1 MGTDQQISLGNAN
14 SCIHQVIYL
23 TCCLTGE
30 DRVSS
35 IIVQRGN
42 QVCGLVN
49 PFCIHRQ
56 SIYNC
61 ATTTVLKTFLVSRTR
76 SVAWYKALYQIS
88 TFKDTELG
96 SAGSREMK
104 STNAMLGLA
113 GHSHYR
119 NKNGMVKANSSSIT
133 SFSRDHVS
141 MAIMMPTRAFL
152 C

>member
-1 MGTDQQISLGNAN
+1 MDQPSIMIWWQNVVIIDVATRSYSFWFLQIVNEDPRIHMKIWIKGVCMQWEQISKLTWAMILCLGH
-14 SCIHQVIYL
+14 SCIHQVICL

-61 ATTTVLKTFLVSRTR
+61 ATTTVSKTCLYQELDLLPGTRLCTRFPLLKTPS
-76 SVAWYKALYQIS
+76 
-88 TFKDTELG
+88 
-96 SAGSREMK
+96 
-104 STNAMLGLA
+104 
-113 GHSHYR
+113 
-119 NKNGMVKANSSSIT
+119 
-133 SFSRDHVS
+133 
-141 MAIMMPTRAFL
+141 
-152 C
+152 